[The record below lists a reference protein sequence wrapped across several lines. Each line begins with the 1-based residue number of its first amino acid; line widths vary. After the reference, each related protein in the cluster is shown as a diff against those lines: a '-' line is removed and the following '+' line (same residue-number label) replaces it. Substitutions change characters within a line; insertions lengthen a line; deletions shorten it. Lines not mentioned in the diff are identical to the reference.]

1 MQVCRTLELWFQDR
15 DSTKGML
22 SSIGMGTRSTLDV
35 KFRMVVRIIYTYLV
49 VRLTDKGLSIHHGTD
64 TGHAGGGG
72 GVLAWRKGRQ
82 SSAQSLG
89 DGSSVAPGG
98 GGSGGKHESRD
109 ASTVL
114 IEALAQ
120 LPAKNKD
127 YAIVFVTPP
136 NVGVSVHKTGSAAT
150 TAAMTMALLP
160 ALASSPLDI
169 VKRTIMSTPS
179 PPLAPG
185 SPPTTS
191 NVSTPTYGLDRR
203 RDSHSRASSVV
214 GGHNKRLSIQSH
226 HSRFST
232 SSWDDTA
239 GMILFPED
247 MNEFSNGL
255 SSPLSPTAAATAAGE
270 LAATRRR
277 VGGSSSQQPTE
288 YRVRLQQGTKNGM
301 EDLVWAVAQIKDRRF
316 RILEA
321 ADFMEEVLERFY
333 DGDDYFA

>member
-82 SSAQSLG
+82 SSVQSLG
-89 DGSSVAPGG
+89 DGSSASPSG
-98 GGSGGKHESRD
+98 GGKHDSRD

-114 IEALAQ
+114 IEALAN
-120 LPAKNKD
+120 LPTKNRD
-127 YAIVFVTPP
+127 YAIVFVSPP
-136 NVGVSVHKTGSAAT
+136 TVGVPVHRGGSAAAA
-150 TAAMTMALLP
+150 AAMTMALLP
-160 ALASSPLDI
+160 ALASSPIDM
-169 VKRTIMSTPS
+169 VKRTIMSTP
-179 PPLAPG
+179 PPVTQG
-185 SPPTTS
+185 SPPRRPGSSPTS
-191 NVSTPTYGLDRR
+191 TISTPTYGMDRR
-203 RDSHSRASSVV
+203 HNNHSTNNTV
-214 GGHNKRLSIQSH
+214 GAHSKRLSIQSH

-232 SSWDDTA
+232 GSWDDTA
-239 GMILFPED
+239 GTILFPED
-247 MNEFSNGL
+247 MTDLTNGVSSL
-255 SSPLSPTAAATAAGE
+255 STTTTSTAKAGE

-277 VGGSSSQQPTE
+277 VGSTHPTE
-288 YRVRLQQGTKNGM
+288 YRIRLQQGTKNGM
-301 EDLVWAVAQIKDRRF
+301 EDLVWAVQQIKDRRF